1 MMHSTALALPA
12 LSPAVPL
19 EMYIPGQN
27 TLVAPLTIALLE
39 ANVITDAMLRPGPN
53 ATLVQ
58 VLGEPD
64 ERELSMLAMTKW
76 WYSLIRA
83 HSCKFFRWE
92 LHIHKL
98 ADHGNGTQNIDEMT
112 AHFCFSRIQSGDIP
126 RFALARRTEQLEARL
141 EGFGQTVLA
150 VLFDASLMLPE
161 SLTPWRA
168 LDWVEWLYWSNSTTD
183 EEPLEDQRDMN
194 GYATVAELLEN
205 DDVLTR
211 EEFYKNMPRWVVA
224 PRRVA
229 SRKAIVRAAREGF
242 ETDVIAACD
251 AITGLVNSPEFVL
264 RPWHK
269 GTERCGYDSV
279 DACMVL
285 LWHEA
290 DVLSRVM
297 DEAMDMYGESGEST
311 WDIDINPVQMTAE
324 GIREFQL
331 HTKQM
336 LQLAVLVERLVLL
349 IGDPL

>member
-1 MMHSTALALPA
+1 MTRAALALPA

-27 TLVAPLTIALLE
+27 SLVVPLAIALLE

-53 ATLVQ
+53 ATLIE

-64 ERELSMLAMTKW
+64 EREVSMLALTKW
-76 WYSLIRA
+76 WSSLVGA
-83 HSCKFFRWE
+83 HPCQFFRWC
-92 LHIHKL
+92 LFVQKL
-98 ADHGNGTQNIDEMT
+98 TDHGNGTRNNDEMT
-112 AHFCFSRIQSGDIP
+112 AHFCLARLNSGDIP

-150 VLFDASLMLPE
+150 VLFDATLLLPDSLN
-161 SLTPWRA
+161 PWRA
-168 LDWVEWLYWSNSTTD
+168 VDWVEWLHWSDSEND
-183 EEPLEDQRDMN
+183 E
-194 GYATVAELLEN
+194 ELLESRRDEGGFETIAEVIEN
-205 DDVLTR
+205 CDVLTR
-211 EEFYKNMPRWVVA
+211 AEFYKNMPRWVVA

-251 AITGLVNSPEFVL
+251 ALASLVNSPDFVL
-264 RPWHK
+264 RPWDK
-269 GTERCGYDSV
+269 GSERCGYDSV

-285 LWHEA
+285 LWQES
-290 DVLSRVM
+290 DVVSRVI
-297 DEAMDMYGESGEST
+297 DDALEIFSQGSDTTEY
-311 WDIDINPVQMTAE
+311 IDISPVQMTAE
-324 GIREFQL
+324 GVHEFQL

-336 LQLAVLVERLVLL
+336 LQVAVLVERLVLL